1 MPKTNRFPFRA
12 DLRAKLI
19 EVASR
24 GETISYLELGA
35 GRAMIGRYL
44 FRIAREEAHAERPP
58 LTSVVVRK
66 DKGLPGEG
74 FIEAMVQVGY
84 TKHEDATDERGLWDR
99 AFRETYEYWR
109 PKLGDDLKRH

>member
-1 MPKTNRFPFRA
+1 MPRTDKYPFRS

-19 EVASR
+19 DVATR
-24 GETISYLELGA
+24 GATVSYLELGA

-44 FRIAREEAHAERPP
+44 YRIANEEAAAGRPP

-74 FIEAMVQVGY
+74 FLEAMVWVKYIPKAAG
-84 TKHEDATDERGLWDR
+84 HDERSVWEQAL
-99 AFRETYEYWR
+99 RETHEYWR
-109 PKLGDDLKRH
+109 PKLRDDLK

>member
-1 MPKTNRFPFRA
+1 MPRTDKYPFRS

-19 EVASR
+19 DCASR
-24 GETISYLELGA
+24 GTAINYLELGA

-44 FRIAREEAHAERPP
+44 YRIAREEAAAGRPP

-66 DKGLPGEG
+66 DAGLPGGG
-74 FIEAMVQVGY
+74 FLDAMVAVGY
-84 TKHEDATDERGLWDR
+84 IARGDAEDERSVWER

-109 PKLGDDLKRH
+109 PKLRDDLK

>member
-1 MPKTNRFPFRA
+1 MPRTDKYPFRS

-24 GETISYLELGA
+24 GETVNYLDLGA

-44 FRIAREEAHAERPP
+44 YRIANEEAAAKRPP

-66 DKGLPGEG
+66 DTGMPADG
-74 FIEAMVQVGY
+74 FLEAMVWVKYIESAEG
-84 TKHEDATDERGLWDR
+84 ADERSVWDQ
-99 AFRETYEYWR
+99 ALRETHEYWR
-109 PKLGDDLKRH
+109 PKLRDDLK

>member
-1 MPKTNRFPFRA
+1 MPRTDKYPFRS

-24 GETISYLELGA
+24 GGTINYLELGA

-44 FRIAREEAHAERPP
+44 YRIASEEAAAGRPP

-66 DKGLPGEG
+66 GSGLPGEG
-74 FIEAMVQVGY
+74 FREAMVMVGY
-84 TKHEDATDERGLWDR
+84 VTATEVEDERSVWDR
-99 AFRETYEYWR
+99 AVREVHEYWR
-109 PKLGDDLKRH
+109 PKLRDDLN